1 MTTLEFH
8 RDLYSGVAV
17 DAAVE
22 AFREVA
28 ACELVE
34 NSTHWVVIV
43 RPVGAEEDE
52 RTVVGELANYALGL
66 TIEERCLAT
75 AW

>member
-34 NSTHWVVIV
+34 KPTHWVVMV
-43 RPVGAEEDE
+43 TALADEDE
-52 RTVVGELANYALGL
+52 RSVVGELANYALGL